1 MLQLHNIPEEMKAFN
16 QWVVWRYENKDGA
29 KPTKVPYCPRWA
41 TKAAV
46 DNPKTWGSFSDALQA
61 MASGEVDGVGFV
73 LTEDDPYGFIDLD
86 NAWQRNEAGAFIHE
100 DPQGVHDRQVK
111 IFNTFDSY
119 SEKSPSGEGL
129 HIIVKTPGVP
139 NGRKRSSIEVY
150 TSKRFM
156 TMTGDVFHDAPIA
169 ERGEIFDVLWKEL
182 GGPAQKFNVMG
193 DVEERQTD
201 DEVLNAAT
209 AAANGAKFLDLW
221 QGDWQKHYPGQ
232 SQSEADFALVDI
244 IAFYTQNRAQIT
256 RLFRQSALGVRDK
269 AKRDD
274 YINYMVNK
282 SFDRQ
287 LPPLDIEGLL
297 LHLRERIEAAN
308 GGGEGPPPP
317 ASNGAS
323 IAAPGL
329 VANAP
334 NANGTMTAPPPG
346 VNGSI
351 PVPPGL
357 VGEVAKFI
365 YDTAPRPV
373 MEIALAGALA
383 FVSGIAG
390 RAYNVSGTGLNHY
403 IMLIAP
409 TGTGKEAIGSGINRL
424 AEQIAWGPDGA
435 HFTYMRQYIGPSQ
448 IGSGAGLLKWFERSK
463 SFVTVLGEI
472 GITLKRISH
481 PNANSHEKQIMQVWL
496 DLYNKSGAGD
506 MLNPT
511 AYSDKDKVGE
521 PIASPAFTMIGESV
535 PEKFYEALDETMVS
549 SGLLPRFTI
558 MEYTGPRPPM
568 NEAHRNVGA
577 SPALLAN
584 ARAFLAKCHAINSA
598 QSFKPMNVAF
608 SAEARQLFDQ
618 FNDFADAQINSNS
631 AEVVKQLWNRAHLKA
646 MKLAAVVA
654 VGLYWNSPVI
664 DYNGAK
670 WACDF
675 VANDIA
681 RLLARFERGDVGSSV
696 NGFNDKQCHND
707 VIRFINLMVRAD
719 AATAER
725 KYKVPPALHAMGI
738 IPWRSLAQGTH
749 SRASFRNSRLGSTN
763 ALKATIQF
771 MIDSGELRELGS
783 KDKEK
788 FGVTQRCFAVNDVSI
803 IGDEW
808 V

>member
-1 MLQLHNIPEEMKAFN
+1 MLQLQNIPDEMKAYD
-16 QWVVWRYENKDGA
+16 QWVVWKYENKDGR

-61 MASGEVDGVGFV
+61 LNTGEVDGIGFV
-73 LTEDDPYGFIDLD
+73 LTEDDPFGFIDLD
-86 NAWQRNEAGAFIHE
+86 NAWQKNEHGVLIHE

-119 SEKSPSGEGL
+119 SERSPSGEGL
-129 HIIVKTPGVP
+129 HIICKTPNVP

-156 TMTGDVFHDAPIA
+156 TMTGDVMHDVPIA
-169 ERGEIFDVLWKEL
+169 ARPEIFEVLWKEL

-201 DEVLNAAT
+201 EEVLNAAT
-209 AAANGAKFLDLW
+209 AATNGAKFLDLW
-221 QGDWQKHYPGQ
+221 QGDWVKHYPGQ

-244 IAFYTQNRAQIT
+244 IAFYTQNRAQIM

-287 LPPLDIEGLL
+287 LPPLDLEGLMV
-297 LHLRERIEAAN
+297 HLREAIANAN
-308 GGGEGPPPP
+308 GAAEGPTAP
-317 ASNGAS
+317 ALAGTS
-323 IAAPGL
+323 IEAPGL

-334 NANGTMTAPPPG
+334 NASDGMTGGASP
-346 VNGSI
+346 VKSSI
-351 PVPPGL
+351 VVPPGL
-357 VGEVAKFI
+357 VGEIAQFI

-448 IGSGAGLLKWFERSK
+448 IASGAGLLKWFERSK
-463 SFVTVLGEI
+463 SFVSVLGEI
-472 GITLKRISH
+472 GITLKRITH
-481 PNANSHEKQIMQVWL
+481 PNANSHEKQIMQVML

-506 MLNPT
+506 LLNPT
-511 AYSDKDKVGE
+511 AYSDKEKTGE
-521 PIASPAFTMIGESV
+521 PVQSPAFTMVGESV

-558 MEYTGPRPPM
+558 VEYNGPRPKM
-568 NEAHRNVGA
+568 NASGHNTGA
-577 SPALLAN
+577 SPSLLAN
-584 ARAFLAKCHAINSA
+584 CRAFLAKCHSINSA
-598 QSFKPMNVAF
+598 QNFKPMNVSF
-608 SAEARQLFDQ
+608 TPEARELFDQ
-618 FNDFADAQINSNS
+618 FNDYADTQINGNQ

-654 VGLYWNSPVI
+654 TGLYWNSPTI
-664 DYNGAK
+664 DYHAAK

-675 VANDIA
+675 VAHDIA
-681 RLLARFERGDVGSSV
+681 RLLARFERGDIGVSAT
-696 NGFNDKQCHND
+696 GFNDKACHND
-707 VIRFINLMVRAD
+707 VIRFINNVVKMDSAE
-719 AATAER
+719 AER
-725 KYKVPPALHAMGI
+725 KYKIPPTLHAMGI
-738 IPWRSLAQGTH
+738 ISWKGLSLGTLQ
-749 SRASFRNSRLGSTN
+749 RASFRNSRMGATN
-763 ALKATIQF
+763 ALKATVQF

-783 KDKEK
+783 KDKDK
-788 FGVTQRCFAVNDVSI
+788 FNTTQRCFAINDVSI
-803 IGDEW
+803 IGQLD
-808 V
+808 

>member
-1 MLQLHNIPEEMKAFN
+1 MKAFD

-46 DNPKTWGSFSDALQA
+46 DNPKTWGSFTDALQA

-86 NAWQRNEAGAFIHE
+86 NAWQRNENGAFIHE

-119 SEKSPSGEGL
+119 AEKSPSGEGL

-156 TMTGDVFHDAPIA
+156 TMTGDVFHDAAIA

-193 DVEERQTD
+193 DVEQRQTD

-244 IAFYTQNRAQIT
+244 LAFYTQNRAQIT
-256 RLFRQSALGVRDK
+256 RLFRASALGVRDK

-317 ASNGAS
+317 ALDSAP
-323 IAAPGL
+323 IAAPGM
-329 VANAP
+329 VADTL
-334 NANGTMTAPPPG
+334 NANGTMPAPPPA

-351 PVPPGL
+351 AVPPGL
-357 VGEVAKFI
+357 VGEIAQFI

-383 FVSGIAG
+383 FVSGVAG

-435 HFTYMRQYIGPSQ
+435 QFTYMRQYIGPSQ
-448 IGSGAGLLKWFERSK
+448 IASGAGLLKWFERSK
-463 SFVTVLGEI
+463 CFISVLGEI
-472 GITLKRISH
+472 GITLKRITH
-481 PNANSHEKQIMQVWL
+481 PNANSHEKQIMQVML

-506 MLNPT
+506 LLNPT

-558 MEYTGPRPPM
+558 IEYTGPRPKM
-568 NEAHRNVGA
+568 NATGHNTGA

-584 ARAFLAKCHAINSA
+584 CRAFLAKCHALNSA
-598 QSFKPMNVAF
+598 QNFKPMNVSF
-608 SAEARQLFDQ
+608 SREAHQLFNQ
-618 FNDFADAQINSNS
+618 FNEYADTQINGNQ

-654 VGLYWNSPVI
+654 TGIYWNSPVI
-664 DYNGAK
+664 DYNAAK

-675 VANDIA
+675 VAHDIA
-681 RLLARFERGDVGSSV
+681 RMLDKFERGDIGISTT
-696 NGFNDKQCHND
+696 GFNDKACHND
-707 VIRFINLMVRAD
+707 VIQFINKLVTMD
-719 AATAER
+719 TSEAER
-725 KYKVPPALHAMGI
+725 KYKVPPTLHAMGI
-738 IPWRSLAQGTH
+738 IPWKALAMGVSQ
-749 SRASFRNSRLGSTN
+749 RASFRNSRMGSTN
-763 ALKATIQF
+763 ALKAAVQF

-783 KDKEK
+783 KDKDK
-788 FGVTQRCFAVNDVSI
+788 FGTTQRCFAINDVSI
-803 IGDEW
+803 IG
-808 V
+808 

>member
-1 MLQLHNIPEEMKAFN
+1 MKAFN
-16 QWVVWRYENKDGA
+16 QWVVWKYETKGDA
-29 KPTKVPYCPRWA
+29 KKPTKVPYCPRWA
-41 TKAAV
+41 TNAAV
-46 DNPKTWGSFSDALQA
+46 DNPNTWGSFNDALQA
-61 MASGEVDGVGFV
+61 YNTGEVDGVGFV
-73 LTEDDPYGFIDLD
+73 LTEDDPFGFIDLD
-86 NAWQRNEAGAFIHE
+86 NAWQRNEHGVLIHE

-129 HIIVKTPGVP
+129 HIIVKANNVP

-156 TMTGDVFHDAPIA
+156 TMTGDVFADKPIA
-169 ERGEIFDVLWKEL
+169 PRADLFDVLWKEL

-201 DEVLNAAT
+201 EEVLNAAT
-209 AAANGAKFLDLW
+209 AATNGAKFLDLW

-244 IAFYTQNRAQIT
+244 IAFYTQNRAQIM

-287 LPPLDIEGLL
+287 LPPLDLEGLMV
-297 LHLRERIEAAN
+297 HLREAIAKSQNGAA
-308 GGGEGPPPP
+308 EGPTAP
-317 ASNGAS
+317 ALTGAS

-334 NANGTMTAPPPG
+334 NASDGMTGAQAA
-346 VNGSI
+346 VKSSI

-357 VGEVAKFI
+357 VGEIAQFI

-448 IGSGAGLLKWFERSK
+448 IASGAGLLKWFERSK
-463 SFVTVLGEI
+463 SFVSVLGEI
-472 GITLKRISH
+472 GITLKRITH
-481 PNANSHEKQIMQVWL
+481 PNANSHEKQIMQVML

-506 MLNPT
+506 LLNPT
-511 AYSDKDKVGE
+511 AYSDKEKTGE
-521 PIASPAFTMIGESV
+521 PVPSPSFTMIGESV

-558 MEYTGPRPPM
+558 IEYTGPRPKM
-568 NEAHRNVGA
+568 NAAGHNSGA
-577 SPALLAN
+577 SPSLLAN
-584 ARAFLAKCHAINSA
+584 CRAFLAKCHSLNSA
-598 QSFKPMNVAF
+598 QSFKPMNV
-608 SAEARQLFDQ
+608 SMSHEARQLFDQ
-618 FNDFADAQINSNS
+618 FNDYADTQINGNQ

-654 VGLYWNSPVI
+654 VGLYWNAPNI
-664 DYNGAK
+664 DYHAAK

-675 VANDIA
+675 VAHDIA
-681 RLLARFERGDVGSSV
+681 RLLARFERGDIGISAT
-696 NGFNDKQCHND
+696 GFNDKACHND
-707 VIRFINLMVRAD
+707 VIRFINNVVSMD
-719 AATAER
+719 SSEAER
-725 KYKVPPALHAMGI
+725 KYAIAPGLHAMGI
-738 IPWRSLAQGTH
+738 IPWKAL
-749 SRASFRNSRLGSTN
+749 SRGVLQRAAFRNSRLGATN

-783 KDKEK
+783 KDKDK
-788 FGVTQRCFAVNDVSI
+788 FGTTQRCFAINDVSI
-803 IGDEW
+803 IGQLD
-808 V
+808 